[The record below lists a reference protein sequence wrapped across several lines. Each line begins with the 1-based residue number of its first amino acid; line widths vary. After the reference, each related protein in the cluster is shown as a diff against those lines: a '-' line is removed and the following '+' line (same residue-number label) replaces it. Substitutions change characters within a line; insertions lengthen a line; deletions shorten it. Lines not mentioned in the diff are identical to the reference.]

1 MAGKQIL
8 GDDPFATGDDKE
20 APPPVEVAAEVKAKG
35 KKLNGD
41 KATLADSVAA
51 DATVEHGPPPPVQ
64 ETYTP
69 VETRPPSEYGPS
81 IDRPPPA
88 GQRHGLVDEVK
99 HIEKSGRD
107 RNLP

>member
-20 APPPVEVAAEVKAKG
+20 APPPLDVKTAAEVKAKG

-41 KATLADSVAA
+41 KPPLTDSVAPETTVT
-51 DATVEHGPPPPVQ
+51 ATVEQAPSPAVA

-69 VETRPPSEYGPS
+69 VEARPPSEYGPS
-81 IDRPPPA
+81 IDRPPPT
-88 GQRHGLVDEVK
+88 GHRHGIVDEVK
-99 HIEKSGRD
+99 HIE
-107 RNLP
+107 